1 MFELKPLSSG
11 AVDSALAKA
20 ERYRL
25 LNEPAEAESICRDI
39 LAVDPDHQAAL
50 RILTLS
56 LTDQIHRERGA
67 FQEALGAAGG
77 LHEAYDRAYYA
88 GIAWER
94 RAKARHEEGG
104 RGSQHAVHDWIGR
117 AMDCFAKAEAIRPAG
132 NDDALLRWNTCVRF
146 LQQHP
151 QYAQIDREVSEPLML
166 E

>member
-1 MFELKPLSSG
+1 MFELKPLSPEAVTG
-11 AVDSALAKA
+11 ALSKA

-39 LAVDPDHQAAL
+39 LAIDPDNQPAL
-50 RILTLS
+50 KILTLA
-56 LTDQIHRERGA
+56 LTDQIPKERAA
-67 FQEALGAAGG
+67 FQEALVSAGR
-77 LHEAYDRAYYA
+77 LEEAYERVYYA

-104 RGSQHAVHDWIGR
+104 RGSQHAVHDWISR
-117 AMDCFAKAEAIRPAG
+117 AMSCFAEAEAVRHPG

-146 LQQHP
+146 LHQHP
-151 QYAQIDREVSEPLML
+151 QYAEFEQEVAEPLML